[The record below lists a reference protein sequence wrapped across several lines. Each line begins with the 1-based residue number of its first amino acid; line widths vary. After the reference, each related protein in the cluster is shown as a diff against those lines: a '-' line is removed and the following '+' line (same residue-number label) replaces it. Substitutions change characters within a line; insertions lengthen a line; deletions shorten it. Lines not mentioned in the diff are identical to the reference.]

1 MSVAKTER
9 GLDRLV
15 NFSDA
20 TVAIAI
26 TLLILP
32 LVDEASTAAHDGIG
46 SWMSENYWQLLAF
59 ALSFGVIARFWI
71 THHRVFEWLV
81 TYDARLIRVNFLWLA
96 AIAFMPFTTN
106 ALSASGNT
114 QSAVYGLYIGNMTVV
129 SLAMQLI
136 VVLLRRTPELVRES
150 ARPAI
155 DADRGWFSV
164 GILFVAGV
172 LSVAVPVIGMW
183 WLLLLFLQSPLVA
196 LTRRLRRR
204 G

>member
-32 LVDEASTAAHDGIG
+32 LVDEASTAAHDGVG
-46 SWMSENYWQLLAF
+46 PWMSENFWQLLAF

-71 THHRVFEWLV
+71 SHHSVFEWLV
-81 TYDARLIRVNFLWLA
+81 TYDRPLIGLNFLWLA

-114 QSAVYGLYIGNMTVV
+114 QSAVYGLYIGNMVVV

-136 VVLLRRTPELVRES
+136 VVHIRRTPELVREG

-155 DADRGWFSV
+155 DADHGWFSV
-164 GILFVAGV
+164 GFLLVAGV

-183 WLLLLFLQSPLVA
+183 WLLLLFLQSPMQA
-196 LTRRLRRR
+196 LTQRLRRR
-204 G
+204 D